1 MSKIREFVVK
11 HQELFTILGLGILF
25 YFIFFHNIW
34 AYALMD
40 VDESRYVSMSKDMFN
55 TKDFL
60 TLYLNNEFFFEKP
73 PLYFWGEC
81 LSFALFGK
89 ITEFTARFPVALYGT
104 LCGFLTYFIGRKII
118 SRSYGVVSALIL
130 STSLEFLILSKFAIL
145 DIVVATCVWFSLCF
159 GILTTFCEEKNR
171 KYFWWL
177 FYIFSGLAVMAK
189 GIPGFVVPFGSLFF
203 IYIFNS
209 FLAKHEQIERPLHG
223 EGCPEGRR
231 GLVIPTFKTIFKP
244 QYFLAGFVLF
254 FLITLPWHIV
264 MLKIHDP
271 LFFQEYVIKH
281 HIARFLGSNEIGRQQ
296 PFYFYFLTILWG
308 FFPWII
314 STLVVFIRKCIKRD
328 FVFAGLTDTQRFLV
342 YNGIIAIFTLLFF
355 SSSKTKLITYILP
368 IYPSLACLG
377 GYIWTKYIE
386 KGEYSRFINKTVYV
400 LGGIFIL
407 ASIIAIFTPL
417 FLPAQLVLDISSAKS
432 LCITLLFASGLASI
446 LFAKKERYLGVFF
459 SYVLLMLVLSAFGT
473 EKFFKI
479 DYKFGQDD
487 LLKYAQIAKKEN
499 KTLTCYRFTHKYSLI
514 YYGGKPVEF
523 LGKESTPADLKT
535 ALEKPNNL
543 VIIPHKAID
552 TEVES
557 LNYKAIEDGRKYTLV
572 ERK

>member
-1 MSKIREFVVK
+1 MSKIKDFVLK
-11 HQELFTILGLGILF
+11 HQELFTLFGLGILF

-34 AYALMD
+34 SYALMD

-104 LCGFLTYFIGRKII
+104 LCGFLTYFIGRKIV
-118 SRSYGVVSALIL
+118 SRTYGVVSALIL

-159 GILTTFCEEKNR
+159 GMLTTFCEEKNK

-189 GIPGFVVPFGSLFF
+189 GIPGFVVPFGSMFF

-209 FLAKHEQIERPLHG
+209 FLAKKGDAEQKQA
-223 EGCPEGRR
+223 
-231 GLVIPTFKTIFKP
+231 TFKEIFRP
-244 QYFLAGFVLF
+244 QYLLVGFILF

-314 STLVVFIRKCIKRD
+314 SGLVVLIRKCFKRD
-328 FVFAGLTDTQRFLV
+328 FKFTGLNDTQRFLV
-342 YNGIIAIFTLLFF
+342 YNAIIAIFTLLFF

-368 IYPSLACLG
+368 IYPSLACLA

-386 KGEYSRFINKTVYV
+386 KGEYRRFINKTVYF

-407 ASIIAIFTPL
+407 ASIVAIFTPL
-417 FLPAQLVLDISSAKS
+417 FLPAQLVQDIAIAKP

-446 LFAKKERYLGVFF
+446 LFAIRERYLGVFF
-459 SYVLLMLVLSAFGT
+459 TYVLLMLVLSAFGT

-487 LLKYAQIAKKEN
+487 LLKYAQIAKNEN
-499 KTLTCYRFTHKYSLI
+499 KTITCYKFTHKYSLI
-514 YYGGKPVEF
+514 YYGGKPVVYGIDF
-523 LGKESTPADLKT
+523 TPVELKQEL
-535 ALEKPNNL
+535 AKPNNL

-552 TEVES
+552 EEVEA
-557 LNYKAIEDGRKYTLV
+557 LDYNIIEDGRKYVLV
-572 ERK
+572 EGK

>member
-89 ITEFTARFPVALYGT
+89 ITEFTARFPVAMYGT

-209 FLAKHEQIERPLHG
+209 FLAKHEQIERPLQG
-223 EGCPEGRR
+223 EGCPKDRR

-328 FVFAGLTDTQRFLV
+328 FVFTGLTNTQRFLI

-459 SYVLLMLVLSAFGT
+459 SYVLLMLALSAFGT

-487 LLKYAQIAKKEN
+487 LLKYAQIAKNEN

-543 VIIPHKAID
+543 VIIPHKTID

>member
-209 FLAKHEQIERPLHG
+209 FLAKQEQIERPLHG
-223 EGCPEGRR
+223 GGCPEDRR

-328 FVFAGLTDTQRFLV
+328 FVFTGLTDTQRFLV

-407 ASIIAIFTPL
+407 ASIVAIFTPL

-459 SYVLLMLVLSAFGT
+459 TYVLLMLALSAFGT

-487 LLKYAQIAKKEN
+487 LLKYAQIAKNEN

-523 LGKESTPADLKT
+523 LGKECTHADFKT
-535 ALEKPNNL
+535 ALEKTNNL

-552 TEVES
+552 AEVKS
-557 LNYKAIEDGRKYTLV
+557 LNYKVIEDGRKYTLV

>member
-1 MSKIREFVVK
+1 MSKIKDFVLK
-11 HQELFTILGLGILF
+11 HQELFTLFGLGILF

-34 AYALMD
+34 SYALMD

-104 LCGFLTYFIGRKII
+104 FCGFLTYFIGRKIV
-118 SRSYGVVSALIL
+118 SRTYGVVSALIL

-159 GILTTFCEEKNR
+159 GMLTTFCEEKNK

-189 GIPGFVVPFGSLFF
+189 GIPGFVVPFGSMFF

-209 FLAKHEQIERPLHG
+209 FLAKKGDAEQKQA
-223 EGCPEGRR
+223 
-231 GLVIPTFKTIFKP
+231 TFKEIFRP
-244 QYFLAGFVLF
+244 QYLLVGFILF

-314 STLVVFIRKCIKRD
+314 SGLVVLIRKCFKRD
-328 FVFAGLTDTQRFLV
+328 FKFTGLNDTQRFLV
-342 YNGIIAIFTLLFF
+342 YNAIIAIFTLLFF

-368 IYPSLACLG
+368 IYPSLACLA

-386 KGEYSRFINKTVYV
+386 KGEYRRFINKTVYF

-407 ASIIAIFTPL
+407 ASIVAIFTPL
-417 FLPAQLVLDISSAKS
+417 FLPAQLVQDIAIAKP

-446 LFAKKERYLGVFF
+446 LFAKRERYLGVFF
-459 SYVLLMLVLSAFGT
+459 TYVLLMLVLSAFGT

-487 LLKYAQIAKKEN
+487 LLKYAQIAKNEN
-499 KTLTCYRFTHKYSLI
+499 KTITCYKFTHKYSLI
-514 YYGGKPVEF
+514 YYGGKPVVYGIDF
-523 LGKESTPADLKT
+523 TPVELKQEL
-535 ALEKPNNL
+535 AKPNNL

-552 TEVES
+552 EEVEA
-557 LNYKAIEDGRKYTLV
+557 LDYNIIEDGRKYVLV
-572 ERK
+572 EGK

>member
-1 MSKIREFVVK
+1 
-11 HQELFTILGLGILF
+11 
-25 YFIFFHNIW
+25 
-34 AYALMD
+34 
-40 VDESRYVSMSKDMFN
+40 MFN

-328 FVFAGLTDTQRFLV
+328 FVFTGLTDTQRFLI

-407 ASIIAIFTPL
+407 ASIVAIFTPL

-459 SYVLLMLVLSAFGT
+459 TYVLLMLVLSAFGT

-557 LNYKAIEDGRKYTLV
+557 LNYKVIEDGRKYTLV

>member
-1 MSKIREFVVK
+1 MIKIKNFVLR
-11 HQELFTILGLGILF
+11 HQELFTVLGLGILF

-104 LCGFLTYFIGRKII
+104 LCGFLTYFVGKKIV
-118 SRSYGVVSALIL
+118 SRTYGVVSALIL

-145 DIVVATCVWFSLCF
+145 DIVVATCIWFSLAF
-159 GILTTFCEEKNR
+159 GMLTNFCEEKNK

-189 GIPGFVVPFGSLFF
+189 GIPGFVIPFGSMCF
-203 IYIFNS
+203 ISIYSKKFKEIF
-209 FLAKHEQIERPLHG
+209 R
-223 EGCPEGRR
+223 
-231 GLVIPTFKTIFKP
+231 P
-244 QYFLAGFVLF
+244 QYFIVGFVLF

-271 LFFQEYVIKH
+271 LFFNEYVMKH
-281 HIARFLGSNEIGRQQ
+281 HVARFLGSNEIGRQQ

-308 FFPWII
+308 FFPWIV
-314 STLVVFIRKCIKRD
+314 STLTVLIRKCIKRD
-328 FVFAGLTDTQRFLV
+328 FKFKELTNTQRFIM
-342 YNGIIAIFTLLFF
+342 YNAIIAIFTLLFF

-368 IYPSLACLG
+368 IYPALACLG
-377 GYIWTKYIE
+377 GHIWTNYIQR
-386 KGEYSRFINKTVYV
+386 GEYSRFINKTVYI
-400 LGGIFIL
+400 LGGILIL
-407 ASIIAIFTPL
+407 ASIVAIFTPI
-417 FLPAQLVLDISSAKS
+417 FLPEQLIQDISIAKPF
-432 LCITLLFASGLASI
+432 CIVLLSASGLASI
-446 LFAKKERYLGVFF
+446 LFAKKENYLGVFF
-459 SYVLLMLVLSAFGT
+459 TYILLMLVLSAFGT

-487 LLKYAQIAKKEN
+487 LLKFAQIAKNED
-499 KTLTCYRFTHKYSLI
+499 KTLTCYHFSHKYSLI
-514 YYGGKPVEF
+514 YYGGKPVVY
-523 LGKESTPADLKT
+523 GKDFTINELKS
-535 ALEKPNNL
+535 ALAKDGNL

-552 TEVES
+552 EEVQA
-557 LNYKAIEDGRKYTLV
+557 LDYKIIENGRKYVLV